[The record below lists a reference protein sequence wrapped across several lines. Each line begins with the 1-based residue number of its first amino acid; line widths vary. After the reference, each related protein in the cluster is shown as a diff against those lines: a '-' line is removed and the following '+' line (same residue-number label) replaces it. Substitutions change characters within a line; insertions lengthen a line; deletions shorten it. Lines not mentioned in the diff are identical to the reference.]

1 MAGIFRIALLLVLG
15 FCSATAFG
23 RTGGQYRISILTCGV
38 GDDLYAVFG
47 HTAIRVTDSVNKKDV
62 VYNFGTFDFESRNFV
77 TEFLSG
83 RLLYFLSPEDFT
95 SFIDT
100 YREENRDVIEQELM
114 LTPEEEDVIVRKLEL
129 ANTDSNRYYR
139 YEFFSNNCTTKVL
152 DLIWDYLE
160 SAGKQDSL
168 SKELTTRKLLHAHLV
183 SNDRKWVDLGI
194 NIILGSEIDKPLSRR
209 SSLFLP
215 ALLYSELRNQPSV
228 AKETVLWKRETQS
241 TFPVTPGSLFSALLI
256 ISLVMTFIPLDRW
269 QKVQKVIS
277 VSLLIFT
284 GIIGLVILWLWLGI
298 GRDIY
303 KWNYNLVWA
312 FPSNILLAYA
322 VLRNRGEFRWLF
334 KAHLVGGLL
343 FLIATPW
350 LPQAI
355 SLPVILLMILLL
367 VSLPPH
373 LDSFS

>member
-1 MAGIFRIALLLVLG
+1 
-15 FCSATAFG
+15 
-23 RTGGQYRISILTCGV
+23 
-38 GDDLYAVFG
+38 
-47 HTAIRVTDSVNKKDV
+47 
-62 VYNFGTFDFESRNFV
+62 
-77 TEFLSG
+77 
-83 RLLYFLSPEDFT
+83 
-95 SFIDT
+95 
-100 YREENRDVIEQELM
+100 
-114 LTPEEEDVIVRKLEL
+114 
-129 ANTDSNRYYR
+129 
-139 YEFFSNNCTTKVL
+139 
-152 DLIWDYLE
+152 
-160 SAGKQDSL
+160 
-168 SKELTTRKLLHAHLV
+168 
-183 SNDRKWVDLGI
+183 VDLGI